1 MGNNNCNLKF
11 KESYSLKE
19 NSSNNNIN
27 ELENI
32 LENDRILDDL
42 HIKEELIK
50 ESNDFNNFG
59 EKETG
64 NHSQRRIVF
73 KLNNLSKN
81 HKNHNNLSN
90 LIQSYNSN
98 HNNNR
103 FLLENDFLIEKADI
117 KIDTSSKNMQFN
129 NSYNQYKPNLDVD
142 TFKIEKSE
150 NKSIIKKSQNPPQAS
165 SKINYEIIEEIN
177 QKVKKNPRITL
188 WSPRSAAVLRYL
200 RKTSPEFSISK
211 EASLLIDNAIKF
223 KYSEIWNLFDD
234 LD

>member
-50 ESNDFNNFG
+50 ETNDFNNFG
-59 EKETG
+59 EKEID
-64 NHSQRRIVF
+64 NHSQSMIVF

-81 HKNHNNLSN
+81 HKNLSN
-90 LIQSYNSN
+90 LIQPYNSN
-98 HNNNR
+98 HNNNQ

-117 KIDTSSKNMQFN
+117 KIDTSYKNIQFN
-129 NSYNQYKPNLDVD
+129 NSYNQYKPNLDLD

-150 NKSIIKKSQNPPQAS
+150 NKFIPKKSQNPPQELS
-165 SKINYEIIEEIN
+165 NINHEIIEEIN

-211 EASLLIDNAIKF
+211 EASLLIDNLIKV
-223 KYSEIWNLFDD
+223 KYQDIWNLFND

>member
-32 LENDRILDDL
+32 LENDRILDDF

-50 ESNDFNNFG
+50 ETNDFNNFS
-59 EKETG
+59 EKEID
-64 NHSQRRIVF
+64 NHSQSMIVF

-81 HKNHNNLSN
+81 HKILSN
-90 LIQSYNSN
+90 LIQPYNSN
-98 HNNNR
+98 HNNNQ

-117 KIDTSSKNMQFN
+117 KIDTSSKNIQFN
-129 NSYNQYKPNLDVD
+129 NSYNQYKPNLDLD

-150 NKSIIKKSQNPPQAS
+150 NKFIPKKSQNPPQELS
-165 SKINYEIIEEIN
+165 NINHEIIEEIN

-211 EASLLIDNAIKF
+211 EASLLIDNLIKV
-223 KYSEIWNLFDD
+223 KYQDIWNLFND